1 MIDPVQLAAR
11 LVGIPSLSGSEADVA
26 DELLRQLRCFCE
38 AERGPLGTVVGRLHR
53 GDGPTLMLEGH
64 MDTVPVLDKNG
75 WQRPV
80 DGRVEDGVLWGR
92 GAVDMKGAIAAQ
104 IAGAEAVAGDIRGT
118 VLLVYVPHE
127 ETAEGVALSRVLEVV
142 PVPDAVV
149 LGEPTA
155 LELALGHRGRAV
167 LRLAVEG
174 SPAHASMP
182 DLGDNAVLKY
192 MGHLQTML
200 ARPLPMDPV
209 LGQATLVPV
218 YVAGGEVAPVV
229 PERCSG
235 LLDRRGVR
243 GETVAS
249 VLADY
254 RGIPVSV
261 ETVELVFYTGER
273 ARAQQFFP
281 AWWQALENPWADK
294 IWCAL
299 GHPPTKAWRFSTDGV
314 ETAGRR
320 AVPTVG
326 YGPGDERQA
335 HRVDEGVPTT
345 QVEQAAEGYRGLL
358 RSLMR

>member
-1 MIDPVQLAAR
+1 MMDPAALAAR
-11 LVGIPSLSGSEADVA
+11 LVGIPSLSGSEADLA
-26 DELLRQLRCFCE
+26 DELLRQLGRFCE

-53 GDGPTLMLEGH
+53 GDGPTIMLQGH
-64 MDTVPVLDKNG
+64 MDTVPVLGRSAWN
-75 WQRPV
+75 RPT

-92 GAVDMKGAIAAQ
+92 GAVDMKSAIAAQ
-104 IAGAEAVAGDIRGT
+104 IAGAEAVSEGIRGT

-127 ETAEGVALSRVLEVV
+127 ETAEGVALSHVLDAV
-142 PVPDAVV
+142 PIPDVVV
-149 LGEPTA
+149 LGEPTG

-167 LRLAVEG
+167 LRLTVEG

-182 DLGDNAVLKY
+182 DLGDNAVLKC

-200 ARPLPMDPV
+200 ARPLPVDPV

-218 YVAGGEVAPVV
+218 YVSGGDATPVV

-243 GETVAS
+243 GETVVS
-249 VLADY
+249 LLDDY
-254 RGIPVSV
+254 GGVPVSV
-261 ETVELVFYTGER
+261 ETVELLFYTGER
-273 ARAQQFFP
+273 VRVQQFFP

-294 IWCAL
+294 IWSAL

-320 AVPTVG
+320 AIPTVG

-335 HRVDEGVPTT
+335 HRVDEGVPAV
-345 QVEQAAEGYRGLL
+345 QIEQAAEGYRRLL
-358 RSLMR
+358 RTLMR